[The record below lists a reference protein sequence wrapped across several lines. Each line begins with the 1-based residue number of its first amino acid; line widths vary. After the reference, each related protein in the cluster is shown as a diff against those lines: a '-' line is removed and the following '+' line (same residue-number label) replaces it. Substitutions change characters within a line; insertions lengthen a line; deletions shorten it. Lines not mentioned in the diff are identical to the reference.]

1 MLWFLRDFDLLS
13 VVLRALSLSL
23 EALSAGSVLFLFL
36 ALRGFDTQATAYRH
50 VRWAGAWFAF
60 GLAVVQIFSTAVAA
74 SVVMYNAGMRFGEVA
89 AAPFFIARIAFCVS
103 ALLLGLLL
111 LFQRRAGWWTGL
123 ATLSAIA
130 ASIALSHA
138 ASRLDHRMLLVGL
151 TAGHHL
157 GVELWIGA
165 MPALVFALRASD
177 DADAMRIVQRYSLM
191 ALTGVPL
198 LIGTGIGL
206 SYFYIGS
213 WQGVYGT
220 SYGAM
225 VVAKIYLMLIALT
238 LGAANYLAGRKM
250 RAGQPTPFL
259 RHLRRLAEA
268 EIGLGFTAILAAAS
282 LTAQSPAAD
291 MLPQDKLT
299 IPQIVQRME
308 WRTPSFHTPAVA
320 QLVPPTNLKDGLQEA
335 LFTGGAE
342 NDANDQAWSEYNHHW
357 AGLIVL
363 ACGLLALVSRIPRQ
377 KWARQWPLLFIG
389 LSFFILLRADPENW
403 PLGPRPFW
411 ASFSEP
417 DVLEHRLFALL
428 IAVFALFEWAV
439 ETGHLRRPR
448 AAYVFPLMCSL
459 GGALLLTHQ
468 HSLGDVK
475 EEMFVEMTHT
485 PIALFGATAGW
496 GRWIELRLPR
506 SRAAR
511 IASWVWPICLVL
523 VGLLLLNYRES

>member
-1 MLWFLRDFDLLS
+1 VLWLLRDFDLLS

-23 EALSAGSVLFLFL
+23 EALSVGSVLFLLF
-36 ALRGFDTQATAYRH
+36 ALRGMNFRSPAHRR
-50 VRWAGAWFAF
+50 VCRSGAWFAL
-60 GLAVVQIFSTAVAA
+60 GLAATQVASTAVAT
-74 SVVMYNAGMRFGEVA
+74 SVVMYNAGMRLGEVA
-89 AAPFFIARIAFCVS
+89 TAPFFIAHAVLCGS
-103 ALLLGLLL
+103 AILLGVLL
-111 LFQRRAGWWTGL
+111 LFWRRTAVWAVL
-123 ATLSAIA
+123 ATLVAIA
-130 ASIALSHA
+130 ASVALSHA
-138 ASRLDHRMLLVGL
+138 ASRLDHRALLIAL

-165 MPALVFALRASD
+165 MPALVIALRASD

-213 WQGVYGT
+213 WQGLYGT

-225 VVAKIYLMLIALT
+225 VVAKVYLMLAALT
-238 LGAANYLAGRKM
+238 LGAANYLAGRRM

-259 RHLRRLAEA
+259 QHLRRLAEA

-291 MLPQDKLT
+291 LQPQDKLT
-299 IPQIVQRME
+299 IPEIVQRME
-308 WRTPSFHTPAVA
+308 WKTPTFHTPSVS
-320 QLVPPTNLKDGLQEA
+320 QLVPPTKLKVGLQEA
-335 LFTGGAE
+335 LFTGGAQ

-363 ACGLLALVSRIPRQ
+363 ACGLLALVSRIPGQR
-377 KWARQWPLLFIG
+377 WARHWPLLFVG
-389 LSFFILLRADPENW
+389 LSVFILLRADPENW

-428 IAVFALFEWAV
+428 IVVFALFEWAV
-439 ETGHLRRPR
+439 ETGHLRWPR

-468 HSLGDVK
+468 HSLGDLQQ
-475 EEMFVEMTHT
+475 EMFVEMTHT

-511 IASWVWPICLVL
+511 IAAWVWPVCLVL
-523 VGLLLLNYRES
+523 VGLLLLNYREH